1 MNDVLIAFILFFFF
15 FSIGCDGNHS
25 NDKDVG
31 EYYSDEE
38 IAEEENEDE
47 TYGYEDGTYSANVE
61 YYNPEAD
68 YSATYTLK
76 VKVEDN
82 EVVEIDFPK
91 GGWLDEDHISP
102 AELDEYGQTTVEGED
117 GKTYEIE
124 ID

>member
-1 MNDVLIAFILFFFF
+1 MNKIFVTCI
-15 FSIGCDGNHS
+15 FSFLLMGCEGNHS
-25 NDKDVG
+25 NDVDAE
-31 EYYSDEE
+31 EYYSEEE
-38 IAEEENEDE
+38 IEEEGKEDE
-47 TYGYEDGTYSANVE
+47 TYGYEDGTYNANVE
-61 YYNPEAD
+61 YYNPETD
-68 YSATYTLK
+68 YSATYTLE

-102 AELDEYGQTTVEGED
+102 AELDEDGQTTVEGED